1 MARHHAFWVI
11 LSGAVPTA
19 FRSPRRE
26 DLLPTLHQLQR
37 TQSDVTLRWFDR
49 GKLWDSPDAAKIALI
64 EGRRQ
69 TSGRNSDW
77 RPGGAHKDP
86 RARYQLTRDQKR
98 ARFKQRQRR
107 DFDAKPE
114 LPPGS
119 PDSQGTRPPFDRDRQ
134 QDRWRKPQGWRPFKP
149 HGDRPRG
156 DREGGDQRG
165 ERGPEHRGPDHRGP
179 GQGRPPFR
187 DRRDRPFGDR
197 PFGDRPFTPK
207 TGGRPPGK
215 FGGGRPPGKFGKPP
229 GGSFGRPPGKFG
241 SRPPGSPDRPPGK
254 FGRPPGAFGGGRPPG
269 KFGKPPGGSFGR
281 PPGKFGSRPPGK
293 FGRPP
298 GESRGGRPPGKFGSG
313 RPPGKFGGPRGR
325 GPKPK
330 K

>member
-37 TQSDVTLRWFDR
+37 TQQDVTLRWFDR
-49 GKLWDSPDAAKIALI
+49 GQLWESPEAARMALI
-64 EGRRQ
+64 ERRRQ
-69 TSGRNSDW
+69 PSGRNADW

-98 ARFKQRQRR
+98 ARFKLRQRR

-114 LPPGS
+114 PTPGA
-119 PDSQGTRPPFDRDRQ
+119 PEQPGGPPPFDRDRQ
-134 QDRWRKPQGWRPFKP
+134 QDRWRKPQGQRPFRP
-149 HGDRPRG
+149 HGERPYGDRSFKPRDERPR
-156 DREGGDQRG
+156 E
-165 ERGPEHRGPDHRGP
+165 
-179 GQGRPPFR
+179 
-187 DRRDRPFGDR
+187 DRRDRPLGDRPYGDR
-197 PFGDRPFTPK
+197 PFKPK
-207 TGGRPPGK
+207 
-215 FGGGRPPGKFGKPP
+215 GGGRPPGKFG
-229 GGSFGRPPGKFG
+229 
-241 SRPPGSPDRPPGK
+241 RPPGK
-254 FGRPPGAFGGGRPPG
+254 FGRPPGAGFGRPPGSRPSGKLGRPPGGRPPG
-269 KFGKPPGGSFGR
+269 KFGADRPPGKFGGDRPPGKFGGDRPRGKFGGDRPPGKFGSGRSPGKFGR
-281 PPGKFGSRPPGK
+281 PPGKFSGGRPPGK

-298 GESRGGRPPGKFGSG
+298 GR
-313 RPPGKFGGPRGR
+313 FGGPRGR

>member
-11 LSGAVPTA
+11 LAGAVPTA

-37 TQSDVTLRWFDR
+37 TQQDVSLRWFDR
-49 GKLWDSPDAAKIALI
+49 GQLWESPEAARFALI
-64 EGRRQ
+64 ERRRQ

-98 ARFKQRQRR
+98 ARFKHRQRR

-114 LPPGS
+114 PTPGA
-119 PDSQGTRPPFDRDRQ
+119 PESQGNRPPFDRDRQ
-134 QDRWRKPQGWRPFKP
+134 QDRWRKPQGSRPFKP
-149 HGDRPRG
+149 QGDRPRDDRPHG
-156 DREGGDQRG
+156 DRWGGNQQSQRG
-165 ERGPEHRGPDHRGP
+165 PAH
-179 GQGRPPFR
+179 GRPPFR

-197 PFGDRPFTPK
+197 PFGDRPFKPK
-207 TGGRPPGK
+207 GGGRPPGQFDRASDSRPPGKFGNRPPGKFGRPPGGGFGKPSGSGFGRPPGK
-215 FGGGRPPGKFGKPP
+215 FGGGRPPGKFGSGRPP
-229 GGSFGRPPGKFG
+229 GKFSEGRPPGKFG
-241 SRPPGSPDRPPGK
+241 DRPPGK
-254 FGRPPGAFGGGRPPG
+254 FGRPPG
-269 KFGKPPGGSFGR
+269 KFG
-281 PPGKFGSRPPGK
+281 RPPGK

-298 GESRGGRPPGKFGSG
+298 GKFG